1 MGAPKKY
8 SQGWSRAQCRA
19 YRALE
24 LIEASRNGD
33 KHIDRINLRNLQ
45 ISEYLMCDVKRVFLA
60 DQPARL
66 ERLRKKLAA
75 RERKMKKMQL
85 EYEKMKESN
94 PGAAERLEVDW
105 GGPPVYSR

>member
-1 MGAPKKY
+1 M
-8 SQGWSRAQCRA
+8 
-19 YRALE
+19 
-24 LIEASRNGD
+24 
-33 KHIDRINLRNLQ
+33 
-45 ISEYLMCDVKRVFLA
+45 A

-94 PGAAERLEVDW
+94 PGAAHRLEVDW

>member
-1 MGAPKKY
+1 VPNRDEVRACYLTNEVSADGL
-8 SQGWSRAQCRA
+8 SQLSV
-19 YRALE
+19 
-24 LIEASRNGD
+24 IEIRLVFKPADTG
-33 KHIDRINLRNLQ
+33 
-45 ISEYLMCDVKRVFLA
+45 YLCDVKRVFLA

>member
-1 MGAPKKY
+1 
-8 SQGWSRAQCRA
+8 
-19 YRALE
+19 
-24 LIEASRNGD
+24 
-33 KHIDRINLRNLQ
+33 
-45 ISEYLMCDVKRVFLA
+45 LA